1 MRIGSMSF
9 CVEKLHALAAGD
21 AHFWTLL
28 SASYAARMNCGGV
41 YFFLGVIIAL

>member
-9 CVEKLHALAAGD
+9 CIEKLCALAGGD

-28 SASYAARMNCGGV
+28 SALYAACTSCGGV
-41 YFFLGVIIAL
+41 YFFLGVIIGL